1 MDPVKIELLVEF
13 AVVLAAPP
21 LYQYYLWRKGRTTPP
36 QLWLAVRLFAPLYGR
51 VLVALSLLLTK
62 A

>member
-13 AVVLAAPP
+13 GVVLAAPP
-21 LYQYYLWRKGRTTPP
+21 LYQYYLWRKGKTNSAG
-36 QLWLAVRLFAPLYGR
+36 LWRSARLFAPLYGL
-51 VLVALSLLLTK
+51 VFVALFLLFTK

>member
-1 MDPVKIELLVEF
+1 LLVEF

-21 LYQYYLWRKGRTTPP
+21 LYQYYLWRKGKTDSP
-36 QLWLAVRLFAPLYGR
+36 QIWRAVRLFAPLYGL

>member
-13 AVVLAAPP
+13 GVVLVAPP
-21 LYQYYLWRKGRTTPP
+21 LYQYYLWRKCKTNSAG
-36 QLWLAVRLFAPLYGR
+36 LWRSARLFAPLYGL
-51 VLVALSLLLTK
+51 VFVALFLLFTK

>member
-13 AVVLAAPP
+13 GVVLAAPP
-21 LYQYYLWRKGRTTPP
+21 LYQYYLWRKGRTTP
-36 QLWLAVRLFAPLYGR
+36 LALRSSAKLFAPLYGL
-51 VLVALSLLLTK
+51 VIVALLLLFTK

>member
-13 AVVLAAPP
+13 SVVLAAPP

-36 QLWLAVRLFAPLYGR
+36 QIWRAVRLFAPLYGL

>member
-13 AVVLAAPP
+13 GVVLAAPP
-21 LYQYYLWRKGRTTPP
+21 LYQYYLWRKGRTTPTA
-36 QLWLAVRLFAPLYGR
+36 LRRSAKWFAPLYGL
-51 VLVALSLLLTK
+51 VIVALGLLFTK

>member
-36 QLWLAVRLFAPLYGR
+36 QIWRAVRLFAPWYGL